1 VARRFRL
8 NPAGSGPQDPWFR
21 IGTLDVGTT
30 VLVVILVVASF
41 VVFAVE
47 PLDKPIMNALAMKP
61 AAVLQG
67 QVWRVATWPFACLGI
82 SLWSALTVFF
92 FWYFGRDLES
102 NLLGRSRFLWLFA
115 GFTLSL
121 GLLGVALHAA
131 LQLDGWL
138 HGLDQVQLM
147 VLLAWVAE
155 WPHRRFLFNIPAWV
169 FGVVIVGIQVL
180 QLVGY
185 RMWFSLLDLVLG
197 IVLCTFVARAVGM
210 LAEYTWIPHLHWRR
224 RTKRE
229 RRARRAHPAGRG
241 DVVAGPWQKRVVEP
255 RVSKDQARID
265 ALLDKIS
272 ATGSDSLSEAEHR
285 ELRELSERL
294 RRRG

>member
-21 IGTLDVGTT
+21 IGTLDVSTT
-30 VLVVILVVASF
+30 VLVTLLVVVSF

-47 PLDKPIMNALAMKP
+47 PIDKPLMNALAMKP
-61 AAVLQG
+61 QAVLEG
-67 QVWRVATWPFACLGI
+67 QVWRVATWPFSCLEI
-82 SLWSALTVFF
+82 SLWSAINVFL
-92 FWYFGRDLES
+92 FWYFGSDLES

-121 GLLGVALHAA
+121 GLLGVALHAV
-131 LQLDGWL
+131 LQLNGWL
-138 HGLDQVQLM
+138 YGIDQVQLM

-155 WPHRRFLFNIPAWV
+155 WPQRRFLFNIPAWV
-169 FGVVIVGIQVL
+169 VGVVIVGIQVL

-185 RMWFSLLDLVLG
+185 RMWFPLLDLVLG
-197 IVLCTFVARAVGM
+197 LVLCALVARSVGM
-210 LAEYTWIPHLHWRR
+210 LADYTWIPHLHWRH
-224 RTKRE
+224 RTRRE

-241 DVVAGPWQKRVVEP
+241 DVVTGPWKPHAVEP
-255 RVSKDQARID
+255 PVSKDQARID
-265 ALLDKIS
+265 ALLDKINH
-272 ATGSDSLSEAEHR
+272 AGSLTEAEQR
-285 ELRELSERL
+285 ELRELSER